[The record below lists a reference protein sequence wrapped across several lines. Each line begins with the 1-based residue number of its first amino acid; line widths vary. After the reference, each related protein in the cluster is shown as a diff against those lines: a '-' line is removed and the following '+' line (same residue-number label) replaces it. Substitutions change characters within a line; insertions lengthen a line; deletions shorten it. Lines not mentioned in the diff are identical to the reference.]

1 VRAPASWHRVDLV
14 SDLHLSAAAPATLQR
29 FLDYLAQAEFDALFI
44 LGDLFEVWV
53 GDDVLS
59 PTAES
64 HDGPDAAEPGLP
76 DRQLAQSVAKALHA
90 RSVRTPVY
98 AMHGNRD
105 FLLGPAF
112 ERASG
117 CTLLEDPCVLEWH
130 ERRYLLSHGDA
141 WCLDDR
147 DYMHF
152 RAQVRSP
159 AWQAAFLAQP
169 LATREAQARAMR
181 AQSRASQSRIAGNTS
196 PAPSPQPSPHAQAPD
211 LWADVDSATA
221 RQQLANHRATTL
233 IHGHTHR
240 PAEHD
245 LGSGLRRWVLSDWD
259 ADAQPPRAE
268 ALTLFHD
275 GRWQRRALTG

>member
-1 VRAPASWHRVDLV
+1 VRAPAGWHRVDLV
-14 SDLHLSAAAPATLQR
+14 SDLHLSAAAPATLQC

-59 PTAES
+59 PTSVAP
-64 HDGPDAAEPGLP
+64 DGPDDAAPGLP
-76 DRQLAQSVAKALHA
+76 DRRLAQSVAKALHA
-90 RSVRTPVY
+90 RSGRTPVY
-98 AMHGNRD
+98 VMHGNRD

-112 ERASG
+112 ESASG
-117 CTLLEDPCVLEWH
+117 CTLLEDPCVLDWH
-130 ERRYLLSHGDA
+130 GSRYLLSHGDA

-169 LATREAQARAMR
+169 LASREAQARAMR
-181 AQSRASQSRIAGNTS
+181 AQSRASQNRMSVNSPPDPTAS
-196 PAPSPQPSPHAQAPD
+196 PAPKAQAPD

-221 RQQLANHRATTL
+221 RQQLADHRATTL

-245 LGSGLRRWVLSDWD
+245 LGSGLQRWVLSDWD
-259 ADAQPPRAE
+259 ADARPPRAE
-268 ALTLFHD
+268 ALSLHHN